1 MKKFFAFTLAAAMT
15 LSLAACGGGNNAATS
30 TPSTGSQPAA
40 SNASGGADAGYD
52 NVTLKLSY
60 ATGDTGMDGI
70 AAIEFER
77 LVEEK
82 SGGAVKIDRFPNC
95 QLSGGD
101 MVRHV
106 EMMIAGGA
114 FELAIISENSFSDVD
129 QTFQVTAIPFAYANY
144 DEAYQYADS
153 TGGEFSKELYAK
165 YGVVRL
171 DCFSNGIMQFAN
183 NKTEIHSP
191 ADMKNLKMRTY
202 GDLQMSLMRDMGADP
217 TNLSWSE
224 LYAALQTGAVNG
236 NMNGYQTLWS
246 GSMHEVQPYITE
258 VNVTW
263 AQYVFMANQG
273 SWDKLSPSTQEL
285 IQECATEASHYAR
298 QYMSDVE
305 AQVKQDMIDY
315 GVKIYVPTADEMQ
328 QFKDA
333 AANTINTYKEIAGP
347 EACAAWGID

>member
-1 MKKFFAFTLAAAMT
+1 MKKFLAFVLASAMS
-15 LSLAACGGGNNAATS
+15 LSLVACSS
-30 TPSTGSQPAA
+30 TPSTPDNKSNSSTSASTSGS
-40 SNASGGADAGYD
+40 GYD

-82 SGGAVKIDRFPNC
+82 SGGAVQIDRFPNC

-114 FELAIISENSFSDVD
+114 FELAIISENSFADVD
-129 QTFQVTAIPFAYANY
+129 QTFQVTAIPFAYSSY
-144 DEAYQYADS
+144 DDAYQWADS
-153 TGGEFSKELYAK
+153 TGGEFSKQLYAK

-171 DCFSNGIMQFAN
+171 DCFSNGIMQIAN
-183 NKTEIHSP
+183 NKVEIHTP
-191 ADMKNLKMRTY
+191 ADMANLKMRTY
-202 GDLQMSLMRDMGADP
+202 GDLQMSLMRDFGADP
-217 TNLSWSE
+217 TNMSWSE
-224 LYAALQTGAVNG
+224 LYSALQTGTVNG
-236 NMNGYQTLWS
+236 NINGYQTLWS

-273 SWDKLSPSTQEL
+273 SWDKLSTATQEL

-315 GVKIYVPTADEMQ
+315 GVSVYVPTEEEMQ
-328 QFKDA
+328 LFKEA
-333 AANTINTYKEIAGP
+333 AAPTINSYKELCGE
-347 EACAAWGID
+347 EACAAWGIE

>member
-1 MKKFFAFTLAAAMT
+1 MKKVLALALASAMA
-15 LSLAACGGGNNAATS
+15 LGLAGCGGSGDS
-30 TPSTGSQPAA
+30 G
-40 SNASGGADAGYD
+40 SGGGSADVAENGY
-52 NVTLKLSY
+52 NNLTLRLSY

-82 SGGAVKIDRFPNC
+82 SDGVVQIERYPNC

-106 EMMIAGGA
+106 EMMISGGA
-114 FELAIISENSFSDVD
+114 FELAIISENSFADVD
-129 QTFQVTAIPFAYANY
+129 QTFQVTSIPFAFANY
-144 DEAYQYADS
+144 EEAYEYADS
-153 TGGEFSKELYAK
+153 TGGEFSKNLLAD

-183 NKTEIHSP
+183 NKREIRTP
-191 ADMKNLKMRTY
+191 ADMTNLKMRTY

-224 LYAALQTGAVNG
+224 LYSALQTGAVDG

-263 AQYVFMANQG
+263 AVYDFLANQG
-273 SWDKLSPSTQEL
+273 SWDEWNEETQAL
-285 IQECATEASHYAR
+285 IQECATEASLYAR

-305 AQVKQDMIDY
+305 DQIKQDMIDY
-315 GVKIYVPTADEMQ
+315 GVQIYVPTEEEMAL
-328 QFKDA
+328 FREA
-333 AANTINTYKEIAGP
+333 ATPTIETYKEIAGP
-347 EACAAWGID
+347 EACAAWGIE

>member
-1 MKKFFAFTLAAAMT
+1 MKKLFAFALATAMT
-15 LSLAACGGGNNAATS
+15 LSLVACGGGNTS
-30 TPSTGSQPAA
+30 TPNNGG
-40 SNASGGADAGYD
+40 SNASAQGSGSGSGYD
-52 NVTLKLSY
+52 DVTLKLSY
-60 ATGDTGMDGI
+60 ATGDTGLDGI
-70 AAIEFER
+70 AAIKFEE

-82 SGGAVKIDRFPNC
+82 SGGVVKIDRFPNC

-106 EMMIAGGA
+106 EMIIAGGA

-144 DEAYQYADS
+144 DEAYEYADS
-153 TGGEFSKELYAK
+153 TGGEFSKQLYAK

-183 NKTEIHSP
+183 NQRAIHTP
-191 ADMKNLKMRTY
+191 EDMKNLKMRTY

-273 SWDKLSPSTQEL
+273 SWDKLSADTQQL
-285 IQECATEASHYAR
+285 LQDCATEASHYAR

-305 AQVKQDMIDY
+305 EQVKQDMIDY
-315 GVKIYVPTADEMQ
+315 GVEIYVPTADEMK

-333 AANTINTYKEIAGP
+333 AANTINSYKEIAGP
-347 EACAAWGID
+347 EACAAWGIK